1 MISETSIQKIETIA
15 NEVATREGVQ
25 IYDIEFSGGPQG
37 QVLRIFI
44 DKEGGVGIEDCA
56 NVSRGLNTLLDENDP
71 IPGGKYNL
79 EVSSP
84 GLERPLKKAWHYQQ
98 AVGKKVWLKL
108 QRALENFGSTD
119 PKLKAA
125 KQITE
130 TLLAVE
136 NDNVKIKVGEEEL
149 NIPFSAIDKAKTVFD
164 FNEGKQGKPDK
175 KGHPK
180 KGSHHK

>member
-1 MISETSIQKIETIA
+1 MISETSIQKIETLA
-15 NEVATREGVQ
+15 NEVAAREGVQ

-37 QVLRIFI
+37 QVLRIYI

-84 GLERPLKKAWHYQQ
+84 GMERPLKKSWHFQQ
-98 AVGKKVWLKL
+98 AAGKKVWLKL
-108 QRALENFGSTD
+108 NKSLENFGSTD
-119 PKLKAA
+119 PKLKSA

-130 TLLAVE
+130 TLLSVE
-136 NDNVKIKVGEEEL
+136 GDIVKVQVGEEAVS
-149 NIPFSAIDKAKTVFD
+149 IPLSAVEKAKTVFD
-164 FNEGKQGKPDK
+164 FNENKHDK